1 MKQQGIYSVK
11 NASIHYK
18 LNQSDETDSNLNT
31 DQKVIQL
38 IENIYGMNSLNN
50 FNNPNSIFFNSL
62 SLNKSPEAK
71 TPVVQHH
78 ALPHHQSQQSQSKEQ
93 NYFQNQISKT
103 ATSSFSSSS
112 NASPNDKRVLI
123 DTNKHKNLIYDYLK
137 SKEVVLQP
145 NDIIAS
151 VV

>member
-38 IENIYGMNSLNN
+38 IENIYGMNSLSN

-62 SLNKSPEAK
+62 NLKSPETK
-71 TPVVQHH
+71 THLVQRQV
-78 ALPHHQSQQSQSKEQ
+78 AQPHQQSQNRET
-93 NYFQNQISKT
+93 NYFQSQINKT

-123 DTNKHKNLIYDYLK
+123 DNNKHKNLIYDYLK
-137 SKEVVLQP
+137 SKEVLLQP